1 MMRRRGSDGAQRG
14 FTLVEM
20 IMAALI
26 SAMLMVVVARLFLGS
41 FKGWLFNYS
50 AMTAQAQA
58 RVYRDTIIKR
68 LRQAQASTVEI
79 SRFNN
84 NQPVRSML
92 SFTDVSGTNWVF
104 AQKNNT
110 VVMGPWYLNT
120 STNLRTISGT
130 VNTAISSK
138 VERLVF
144 YYPDLKDLR
153 NVSFALDLE
162 WNLLADNKI
171 KPVTIQM
178 TGDVEVRD
186 P

>member
-1 MMRRRGSDGAQRG
+1 MRRRRERSAAQKG

-20 IMAALI
+20 IVTALI

-58 RVYRDTIIKR
+58 RVYRDTIVKR
-68 LRQAQASTVEI
+68 LRQAQASTIEI
-79 SRFNN
+79 SRYNN

-92 SFTDVSGTNWVF
+92 SFTDVSGKNWVF
-104 AQKNNT
+104 AQKDDK

-120 STNLRTISGT
+120 STNLRSISNT
-130 VNTAISSK
+130 ANTAISSK

-153 NVSFALDLE
+153 NVNFALDLE
-162 WNLLADNKI
+162 WTLLADNKI
-171 KPVTIQM
+171 KPITIQM
-178 TGDVEVRD
+178 NGAVEIRD